1 MGESSGTI
9 DKGLIEAE
17 DGSRAPRS
25 MRQRPGSR
33 EPAPAGERVSG
44 FHAHAAPHDG
54 SGVADFL
61 RWIRG

>member
-1 MGESSGTI
+1 MGESSGAT

-17 DGSRAPRS
+17 DGSRPPRS

-44 FHAHAAPHDG
+44 IHAHAPIDDA
-54 SGVADFL
+54 SGAEIGL